1 MTGCCFGVPTPLSL
15 WALLCVRVV
24 ALGVDA
30 TLLSHP
36 VAPVLQGLLF
46 YGSTAVF
53 VSVYRGD
60 QGGTRS
66 DINFVPRALAMERLL
81 KGVLTAVFVLL
92 RDQVRRCVSS
102 LLLVLPPCTHCVY
115 SLCVPVG
122 MQGSYAVPWLCW

>member
-1 MTGCCFGVPTPLSL
+1 M
-15 WALLCVRVV
+15 
-24 ALGVDA
+24 
-30 TLLSHP
+30 
-36 VAPVLQGLLF
+36 LQGLLF

-81 KGVLTAVFVLL
+81 KGILTAVFVLL
-92 RDQVRRCVSS
+92 RDQVRRCVFL
-102 LLLVLPPCTHCVY
+102 LLLVLPPPCTPCVH
-115 SLCVPVG
+115 SLCVLVGIPVG

>member
-1 MTGCCFGVPTPLSL
+1 M
-15 WALLCVRVV
+15 
-24 ALGVDA
+24 
-30 TLLSHP
+30 
-36 VAPVLQGLLF
+36 
-46 YGSTAVF
+46 F

-102 LLLVLPPCTHCVY
+102 LLLVLSPCTHCVSSLLLVLPPCTHCVY

-122 MQGSYAVPWLCW
+122 MQGSYAVPWLCWLLL